1 MSHYN
6 SLLLTSCLWLLYLLP
21 SCSHQ
26 QPPRT
31 TATYKTLIT
40 TTDTCYLSHS
50 FAATIKGEEAVEI
63 RPQISGT
70 LARICIDEGQGVR
83 KGQMLFVIDQ
93 VAYLAALQIAQA
105 REKSALAALENA
117 KLTFASKEA
126 LHKQQI
132 VSDYDLSL
140 AQNAL
145 TTAQATY
152 ATAQAEILTAR
163 NNFSYTEVKSPTDG
177 VVGMIAYRTGALVNP
192 SSAQPLTLVSN
203 NTNVRA
209 YFSVS
214 ESYLLELLDR
224 YGVSSTEIL
233 KKLPTVQLKLSN
245 GVLYEHPGRIDAISG
260 QVDIATGA
268 INLRATFPNP
278 EQKLR
283 NGSSGTVILP
293 STVADH
299 IVIPQEAT
307 FELQDK
313 IFVYK
318 VVDGKAKSTEIKV
331 LPQNDGKNYVVLE
344 GLTCG
349 EEIIAEGA
357 GLMRE
362 GMPVTTTP
370 KQPTQDNQPKE

>member
-1 MSHYN
+1 MNHYN
-6 SLLLTSCLWLLYLLP
+6 SLLLTSCLGLLYLLS

-26 QPPRT
+26 QPPRA

-83 KGQMLFVIDQ
+83 KGQVLFVIDQ
-93 VAYLAALQIAQA
+93 VAYQAALQIAQA

-126 LHKQQI
+126 LHKQHI

-152 ATAQAEILTAR
+152 ATAQAEMLTAR
-163 NNFSYTEVKSPTDG
+163 NNFSYTEIKSPTDG
-177 VVGMIAYRTGALVNP
+177 VIGMIAYRTGALVNP

-214 ESYLLELLDR
+214 ESYLQELLAR
-224 YGVSSTEIL
+224 YGSTSKML
-233 KKLPTVQLKLSN
+233 KELPPVQLKLSN
-245 GVLYEHPGRIDAISG
+245 GALYEHTGHIDAISG

-293 STVADH
+293 FTVADQ

-318 VVDGKAKSTEIKV
+318 VVDGKATSTEIKV

-362 GMPVTTTP
+362 GTPVTTMP

>member
-6 SLLLTSCLWLLYLLP
+6 SLLLTSCLGLLYLLP

-83 KGQMLFVIDQ
+83 KGQVLFVIDQ
-93 VAYLAALQIAQA
+93 VAYQAALQVAQA

-126 LHKQQI
+126 LHKQHI

-152 ATAQAEILTAR
+152 ATAQAEMLTAR
-163 NNFSYTEVKSPTDG
+163 NNFSYTEIKSPTDG
-177 VVGMIAYRTGALVNP
+177 VIGMIAYRTGALVNP

-214 ESYLLELLDR
+214 ESYLQELLAR
-224 YGVSSTEIL
+224 YGSTSKML
-233 KKLPTVQLKLSN
+233 KELPSVQLKLSN
-245 GVLYEHPGRIDAISG
+245 GALYEHTGHIDAISG

-293 STVADH
+293 FTVADH

-357 GLMRE
+357 GLVRE
-362 GMPVTTTP
+362 GTPVTTTP